1 MDFAAADADD
11 EVTAGGEVKLLEAA
25 DFAVAAFAAK
35 YLIVGS
41 ALRLLQAL
49 GDRGFD
55 ASAPGIAGEDKEF
68 GAEPFGVLAEVFQF
82 SLALNIPVGLAM
94 IFAIRN
100 YSLLVYFLSN
110 SLYGMSRRKARGIN
124 SNFHKFYSPVMRI
137 GPNLS

>member
-55 ASAPGIAGEDKEF
+55 ASAPE
-68 GAEPFGVLAEVFQF
+68 
-82 SLALNIPVGLAM
+82 
-94 IFAIRN
+94 
-100 YSLLVYFLSN
+100 LLVRIK
-110 SLYGMSRRKARGIN
+110 SLEPSRSACLQRFF
-124 SNFHKFYSPVMRI
+124 SSPL
-137 GPNLS
+137 P